1 MDNIKYKI
9 SEHWFEIV
17 RIKEVQK
24 KVLISVP
31 LKRDTNDAYYI
42 IFFN

>member
-1 MDNIKYKI
+1 MNDVKFKT

-24 KVLISVP
+24 EVFISVP
-31 LKRDTNDAYYI
+31 LKKGH
-42 IFFN
+42 